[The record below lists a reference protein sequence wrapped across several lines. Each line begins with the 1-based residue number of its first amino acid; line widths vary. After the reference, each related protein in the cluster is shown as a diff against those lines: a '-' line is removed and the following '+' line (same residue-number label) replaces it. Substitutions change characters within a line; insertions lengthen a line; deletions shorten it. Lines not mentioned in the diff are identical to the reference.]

1 MNLSQT
7 ARLLSTVASFNNR
20 TVGETDVVAWQSVL
34 SDVDLAD
41 AERAVR
47 DHYAEST
54 EWIMPA
60 HVRRAVRDMVSQRD
74 MAERATPWAAGQY
87 GVLKADAMPEVAGPV
102 DENALTPSVRA
113 LLDATRAMLPEGS
126 REALMP
132 RRVAWEKEFAAQERQ
147 KNAVPNPH
155 YKPPKTQYVT
165 AEEELADRSQAYTA
179 DFQAKLDRDH
189 AALGGHGPHFR
200 PMGQCPGGIMSWTD
214 LNHGGVLR
222 HQDGGLCGGHLVES
236 PPEAEH
242 ECLIKDGRC
251 LVKGHDDR
259 HRCGDC
265 SFATVSAERFDGHLV
280 ATGHSEAA

>member
-147 KNAVPNPH
+147 KNAVPNRH
-155 YKPPKTQYVT
+155 Y
-165 AEEELADRSQAYTA
+165 
-179 DFQAKLDRDH
+179 
-189 AALGGHGPHFR
+189 R

-214 LNHGGVLR
+214 YDHGGVLR
-222 HQDGGLCGGHLVES
+222 HQDGELCVGHLVES
-236 PPEAEH
+236 PPEAGH

-251 LVKGHDDR
+251 LVKGHDER

-265 SFATVSAERFDGHLV
+265 SFVTVSAERLDWHLA

>member
-1 MNLSQT
+1 MNLSET
-7 ARLLSTVASFNNR
+7 ARALALVQAFDQR
-20 TVGETDVVAWQSVL
+20 TVGDADVIAWQGV
-34 SDVDLAD
+34 LAD
-41 AERAVR
+41 ATLADVEEAVR
-47 DHYAEST
+47 QHYAEET
-54 EWIMPA
+54 GRIMPA
-60 HVRRAVRDMVSQRD
+60 HIRRAVRDMVSQRE
-74 MAERATPWAAGQY
+74 MARTATPWAPGQY
-87 GVLKADAMPEVAGPV
+87 GVLKADAMPEVTGPV

-155 YKPPKTQYVT
+155 YKPPKTQYVA
-165 AEEELADRSQAYTA
+165 AEEELADHSQAYTA
-179 DFQAKLDRDH
+179 DFQTKLDRDH
-189 AALGGHGPHFR
+189 EALGGHGPHFR
-200 PMGQCPGGIMSWTD
+200 PMGQCPGGIMSWSD

-222 HQDGGLCGGHLVES
+222 HQDGSLCGGHLVES
-236 PPEAEH
+236 PPEAKH

-265 SFATVSAERFDGHLV
+265 SFVTVSAERLDWHLA